1 MNFWFRKVKIM
12 NKRKYK
18 SIAIDINCYRK
29 IEDLTTVLTP
39 GLTLSRAQVVRT
51 LVNQKTPSNKDANR
65 IIVSLFSEYSP
76 HKRQEI
82 LRDIDNK
89 IINLLGLSE
98 ENLPWLNSTEN
109 VNDKWSKI
117 MDDLRLVVSKFKYEQ
132 LQDERCL
139 N

>member
-1 MNFWFRKVKIM
+1 M
-12 NKRKYK
+12 NKKKYK

-29 IEDLTTVLTP
+29 IIDLSTTLTP
-39 GLTLSRAQVVRT
+39 GHTLSKAQVVRT
-51 LVNQKTPSNKDANR
+51 LVNQKTPSYKDANQ

-98 ENLPWLNSTEN
+98 EDLPWLNSTEN

-132 LQDERCL
+132 LLDERCL

>member
-1 MNFWFRKVKIM
+1 M
-12 NKRKYK
+12 NKKKYK

-29 IEDLTTVLTP
+29 IIDLSTTLTP
-39 GLTLSRAQVVRT
+39 GHTLSKAQVVRT
-51 LVNQKTPSNKDANR
+51 LVNQKTPSYKDANQ

-89 IINLLGLSE
+89 VINLLGLSE
-98 ENLPWLNSTEN
+98 EDLPWLNSTEN

-117 MDDLRLVVSKFKYEQ
+117 
-132 LQDERCL
+132 

>member
-1 MNFWFRKVKIM
+1 M

-98 ENLPWLNSTEN
+98 KDLPWLNSTEN

>member
-1 MNFWFRKVKIM
+1 M
-12 NKRKYK
+12 NKKKYK

-29 IEDLTTVLTP
+29 IIDLSTTLTP
-39 GLTLSRAQVVRT
+39 GYTLSKAQVVRT
-51 LVNQKTPSNKDANR
+51 LVNQKTPSYKDANQ

-89 IINLLGLSE
+89 IIKLLDLSE
-98 ENLPWLNSTEN
+98 DDLPWLSSTDKFDE
-109 VNDKWSKI
+109 KWSKI

-132 LQDERCL
+132 LQDERSV

>member
-1 MNFWFRKVKIM
+1 M
-12 NKRKYK
+12 NKKKYK
-18 SIAIDINCYRK
+18 SIAIDITCYKK
-29 IEDLTTVLTP
+29 IDDLSTTLTP
-39 GLTLSRAQVVRT
+39 GLTLSKAQVVRT
-51 LVNQKTPSNKDANR
+51 LVNQKTSSYKDANQ

-89 IINLLGLSE
+89 VINLLGLSE
-98 ENLPWLNSTEN
+98 EDLPWLNSTEN

-132 LQDERCL
+132 LLDERCL

>member
-1 MNFWFRKVKIM
+1 M
-12 NKRKYK
+12 NKKKYK

-29 IEDLTTVLTP
+29 IIDLSTTLTP
-39 GLTLSRAQVVRT
+39 GYTLSKAQVVRT
-51 LVNQKTPSNKDANR
+51 LVNQKTPSYKDANQ

-98 ENLPWLNSTEN
+98 EDLPWLNSTEY

-132 LQDERCL
+132 LLDERCL

>member
-1 MNFWFRKVKIM
+1 M
-12 NKRKYK
+12 NKKKYK
-18 SIAIDINCYRK
+18 SIAIDITCYKK
-29 IEDLTTVLTP
+29 IDDLSTTLTP
-39 GLTLSRAQVVRT
+39 GLTLSKAQVVRT
-51 LVNQKTPSNKDANR
+51 LVNQKTSSYKDANQ

-98 ENLPWLNSTEN
+98 EDLPWLNSTEY

-132 LQDERCL
+132 LLDERCL

>member
-1 MNFWFRKVKIM
+1 M

-29 IEDLTTVLTP
+29 IEDLTTALTP
-39 GLTLSRAQVVRT
+39 GLTLSKAQVVRT
-51 LVNQKTPSNKDANR
+51 LVNQKTSSCKDANQ
-65 IIVSLFSEYSP
+65 IIVSLFSEHSP
-76 HKRQEI
+76 RKRQEI

-89 IINLLGLSE
+89 IIELLDLSE
-98 ENLPWLNSTEN
+98 DDLPWLSSTDKFNE
-109 VNDKWSKI
+109 KWSKI

-132 LQDERCL
+132 LQDERSV

>member
-1 MNFWFRKVKIM
+1 M

-29 IEDLTTVLTP
+29 IDDLSTTLTP
-39 GLTLSRAQVVRT
+39 GLTLSKAQVVRT
-51 LVNQKTPSNKDANR
+51 LVNQKTSSYKDANQ
-65 IIVSLFSEYSP
+65 IIVSLFSEHSP
-76 HKRQEI
+76 RKRQEI

-89 IINLLGLSE
+89 IIKLLDLSE
-98 ENLPWLNSTEN
+98 DDLPWLSSTDKFDE
-109 VNDKWSKI
+109 KWSKI

-132 LQDERCL
+132 LQDERSV

>member
-1 MNFWFRKVKIM
+1 M
-12 NKRKYK
+12 NKKKYK

-29 IEDLTTVLTP
+29 IIDLSTTLTP
-39 GLTLSRAQVVRT
+39 GHTLSKAQVVRT
-51 LVNQKTPSNKDANR
+51 LVNQKTPSYKDANQ

-89 IINLLGLSE
+89 VINLLGLSE
-98 ENLPWLNSTEN
+98 EDLPWLNSTEN

-132 LQDERCL
+132 LLDERCL

>member
-1 MNFWFRKVKIM
+1 M
-12 NKRKYK
+12 NKKKYK

-29 IEDLTTVLTP
+29 IDDLSTTLTP
-39 GLTLSRAQVVRT
+39 GLTLSKAQVVRT
-51 LVNQKTPSNKDANR
+51 LVNQKTSSCKDANQ
-65 IIVSLFSEYSP
+65 IIVSLFSEHSP
-76 HKRQEI
+76 RKRQEI

-89 IINLLGLSE
+89 IIKLLDLSE
-98 ENLPWLNSTEN
+98 DDLPWLSSTDKFDE
-109 VNDKWSKI
+109 KWSKI